1 MLEDM
6 LRKDEIHIKTSHLQK
21 ANSRHA
27 LPIHEHIKDVNKSN
41 MVNPFQLSRRAPLEI
56 ALEIIMYYK

>member
-6 LRKDEIHIKTSHLQK
+6 LRKDQIHIK

-27 LPIHEHIKDVNKSN
+27 LPIHAHIKDVNKSN

-56 ALEIIMYYK
+56 ALEIITVIIMYYK